1 MPKLEP
7 FGVTDWHLKVCT
19 IYQTQLIV
27 VLLRIHCAPLQS
39 VKTASEPYHSL
50 WCLHVD
56 HIRSAL
62 ATTVCN
68 LLLHWHSD
76 ELILLLLLRHV
87 LLFLSS
93 NEMQN
98 MGRTLE
104 GWFKAFNYAE
114 SAHTMPFY
122 KLTASIADSEEV
134 TMVSEG
140 NWAVAFIEQ
149 EGELMDGSNH
159 SLLPFIADPTVV
171 FGQLGELLHL
181 YYLIA
186 LRV

>member
-1 MPKLEP
+1 
-7 FGVTDWHLKVCT
+7 
-19 IYQTQLIV
+19 
-27 VLLRIHCAPLQS
+27 
-39 VKTASEPYHSL
+39 
-50 WCLHVD
+50 
-56 HIRSAL
+56 
-62 ATTVCN
+62 
-68 LLLHWHSD
+68 
-76 ELILLLLLRHV
+76 
-87 LLFLSS
+87 
-93 NEMQN
+93 MQN

-181 YYLIA
+181 YYL
-186 LRV
+186 